1 MEHSSAVHMQGWS
14 LALVC
19 NAWLS
24 AEPASHGRCML
35 PAFHIAGLLADELRM
50 ERRLP
55 GCPPQPGTLGHSSP
69 LGRPSAPQQLE
80 QAAGVRD
87 PDSMV
92 AVLQQPQPTQTQ
104 PQLQPQQCSVLE
116 QEQHS
121 VEEQKPRKLLRR
133 WSFRNLLFRRRTA
146 H

>member
-1 MEHSSAVHMQGWS
+1 
-14 LALVC
+14 
-19 NAWLS
+19 
-24 AEPASHGRCML
+24 
-35 PAFHIAGLLADELRM
+35 
-50 ERRLP
+50 
-55 GCPPQPGTLGHSSP
+55 
-69 LGRPSAPQQLE
+69 
-80 QAAGVRD
+80 
-87 PDSMV
+87 MV